1 MPTVLI
7 TGAAGFIGSAL
18 CSRLASGNK
27 VIGGDITVPTQGALN
42 ITWEQADLTKALAVH
57 WFIGFFGMGLR

>member
-7 TGAAGFIGSAL
+7 TGATGFIGSAL

-27 VIGGDITVPTQGALN
+27 VIGVDVTKMPHKSAN
-42 ITWEQADLTKALAVH
+42 IAWKQADLTKALAVH